1 MTRAA
6 RLVEHG
12 KPLKI
17 QDLDLR
23 EPGPDEVVVELLFA
37 GVNPVDRY
45 LAEGRLA
52 ADGPLPRTPGSEAS
66 GRLEGKPVLV
76 FSPTLGAE
84 RDGTWAEAVVVPREF
99 VFDVPE
105 GADLQEVA
113 AMGVAGLTAWNVV
126 NLAEVADGDRVLVL
140 GASGGVGLPVVG
152 LAAST
157 GAAVWGQT
165 NSEAK
170 AEAVKAQGAERVV
183 VTDAAGLADSIRD
196 FRPTVVIDP
205 LGDGFTSAAL
215 PAMEPNGRLVLFGAS
230 AGAEGTLPLREL
242 YRNSLR
248 VFGYG
253 GLRLTS
259 EQRRKGLEA
268 ALEGLASGHV
278 RVPIGRVWPLEDVNR
293 AIESLADRA
302 VTGKAI
308 LQVR

>member
-17 QDLDLR
+17 QDVDLR
-23 EPGPDEVVVELLFA
+23 EPGPDDVVVELLFA
-37 GVNPVDRY
+37 GVNPIDLHV
-45 LAEGRLA
+45 AEGRMA
-52 ADGPLPRTPGSEAS
+52 PDAPLPRTLGSEGS

-76 FSPTLGAE
+76 FSSALGTE

-99 VFDVPE
+99 VFDVP
-105 GADLQEVA
+105 GGVDMQEVA

-126 NLAEVADGDRVLVL
+126 NLAEVAEGDRVLIL

-165 NSEAK
+165 SSEHK
-170 AEAVKAQGAERVV
+170 AEAVRARGADRVV
-183 VTDAAGLADSIRD
+183 VTDATGLADSIRD

-205 LGDGFTSAAL
+205 LGNGFTAVAL
-215 PAMEPNGRLVLFGAS
+215 LAMEPRGRLVLFGTS
-230 AGAEGTLPLREL
+230 AGAEATLQLREL
-242 YRNSLR
+242 YRNRLC

-253 GLRLTS
+253 GLRLTN
-259 EQRRKGLEA
+259 EERRKGLEA
-268 ALEGLASGHV
+268 ALEALASG
-278 RVPIGRVWPLEDVNR
+278 RLRIPIGQVWRLEDVNQ
-293 AIESLADRA
+293 ALESLADRT

-308 LQVR
+308 LRVR

>member
-17 QDLDLR
+17 QDVDLR
-23 EPGPDEVVVELLFA
+23 EPGPDDVVVELLFA
-37 GVNPVDRY
+37 GVNPIDLHV
-45 LAEGRLA
+45 AEGRMA
-52 ADGPLPRTPGSEAS
+52 PDAPLPRTLGSEGS

-76 FSPTLGAE
+76 FSSALGTE

-99 VFDVPE
+99 VFDVP
-105 GADLQEVA
+105 GGVDMQEVA

-126 NLAEVADGDRVLVL
+126 NLAEVAEGDRVLVL

-165 NSEAK
+165 SSEHK
-170 AEAVKAQGAERVV
+170 AEAVRARGADRVV
-183 VTDAAGLADSIRD
+183 VTDATGLADSIRD

-205 LGDGFTSAAL
+205 LGDGFTAAVL
-215 PAMEPNGRLVLFGAS
+215 LAMEPRGRLVLFGTS
-230 AGAEGTLPLREL
+230 AGAEATLQLREL
-242 YRNSLR
+242 YRNGLC
-248 VFGYG
+248 VFGYA
-253 GLRLTS
+253 GLRLTN
-259 EQRRKGLEA
+259 EERRKGLEA
-268 ALEGLASGHV
+268 ALEALADG
-278 RVPIGRVWPLEDVNR
+278 RLRIPIGRVWPLEDVNR
-293 AIESLADRA
+293 ALESLADRT

-308 LQVR
+308 LRVR

>member
-76 FSPTLGAE
+76 FSAALGAE
-84 RDGTWAEAVVVPREF
+84 RDGTWAEAVVVPRDL
-99 VFDVPE
+99 VYDVPE
-105 GADLQEVA
+105 GAGLTEVA

-126 NLAEVADGDRVLVL
+126 GLAEVARGDRVLVL
-140 GASGGVGLPVVG
+140 GAGGGVGLPVVG

-165 NSEAK
+165 SSEHK
-170 AEAVKAQGAERVV
+170 AEAVRAQGAERVV

-205 LGDGFTSAAL
+205 LGDGFTAAAL
-215 PAMEPNGRLVLFGAS
+215 RTMEPHGRLVLFGAS
-230 AGAEGTLPLREL
+230 AGTEGTLELREI
-242 YRNSLR
+242 YRNGLCI
-248 VFGYG
+248 FGYA

-259 EQRRKGLEA
+259 EQRRKGLGA
-268 ALEGLASGHV
+268 ALEALAGG
-278 RVPIGRVWPLEDVNR
+278 RLRIPIGRVWPLEDVNR
-293 AIESLADRA
+293 ALESLAGRM

>member
-12 KPLKI
+12 KPLEI
-17 QDLDLR
+17 QDVDLR

-37 GVNPVDRY
+37 GVNPIDRT
-45 LAEGRLA
+45 LAEGRIA
-52 ADGPLPRTPGSEAS
+52 TDAPLPRTPGSEGS
-66 GRLEGKPVLV
+66 GRLEGEPVLV
-76 FSPTLGAE
+76 FSSALGTE

-105 GADLQEVA
+105 GADMQEVA

-126 NLAEVADGDRVLVL
+126 NLAEVAKGDRVLVL

-152 LAAST
+152 LAASA

-165 NSEAK
+165 SSEDK
-170 AEAVKAQGAERVV
+170 AEAVRARGAERVV

-205 LGDGFTSAAL
+205 LGNGFTAVAL
-215 PAMEPNGRLVLFGAS
+215 LAMEPRGRLVLFGTS
-230 AGAEGTLPLREL
+230 AGAEATLQLREL
-242 YRNSLR
+242 YRNRLC

-253 GLRLTS
+253 GLRLTN
-259 EQRRKGLEA
+259 EERRKGLEA
-268 ALEGLASGHV
+268 ALEALASG
-278 RVPIGRVWPLEDVNR
+278 RLRIPIGRVWPLEDVNR
-293 AIESLADRA
+293 ALESLADRS

>member
-12 KPLKI
+12 KPLRI
-17 QDLDLR
+17 QDVELR
-23 EPGPDEVVVELLFA
+23 EPGPDDVVVELLFA
-37 GVNPVDRY
+37 GVNPIDRS
-45 LAEGRLA
+45 LAEGQVA
-52 ADGPLPRTPGSEAS
+52 PSAPLSRTPGSEGS

-76 FSPTLGAE
+76 FSSALGTE

-105 GADLQEVA
+105 GADMLEVA

-126 NLAEVADGDRVLVL
+126 NLAEVSGGDRVLVL
-140 GASGGVGLPVVG
+140 GAGGGVGLPVVG
-152 LAAST
+152 LAASM

-165 NSEAK
+165 SSEDK
-170 AEAVKAQGAERVV
+170 AEAVRAQGADRVV

-205 LGDGFTSAAL
+205 LGNGFTAAAL
-215 PAMEPNGRLVLFGAS
+215 PVMEPHGRLVLFGTS
-230 AGAEGTLPLREL
+230 AGPEGTLPLREL

-259 EQRRKGLEA
+259 EQRRRGLGA
-268 ALEGLASGHV
+268 ALAALASG
-278 RVPIGRVWPLEDVNR
+278 RLRIPIGRVWPLEDVNR
-293 AIESLADRA
+293 ALESLADRT